1 MLHSLNDHFM
11 YVPWFSSS
19 LELLLDSVLT
29 GLGVSVALLLSSIIK
44 VRKEMST
51 ENYTKLLPRNYR
63 NVGVRCLCVM
73 CIDFEHINLVQ

>member
-11 YVPWFSSS
+11 YIPWFSSS

-63 NVGVRCLCVM
+63 IIEKCRCTVFVCYVYR
-73 CIDFEHINLVQ
+73 F